1 MRTNID
7 IDDKLMRAALKAT
20 GEKTKRAAVEASLR
34 KAIEVRARE
43 VALQRIFR
51 RQERERQAA
60 MREGRLDEWYAELV
74 KRGNTPE
81 AIAHAN
87 KHRN

>member
-7 IDDKLMRAALKAT
+7 IDDKLMRQAMRAT
-20 GEKTKRAAVEASLR
+20 GAKTKRAAVDASLR
-34 KAIEVRARE
+34 KLIEVRARE
-43 VALQRIFR
+43 AAQKRIFR
-51 RQERERQAA
+51 RQERERQVAI
-60 MREGRLDEWYAELV
+60 REGRLDQWFAELV

-87 KHRN
+87 KHRD